1 MDADNIMEQAQ
12 AIEQKADDG
21 TLSESDIMNG
31 TLNDPYENSS
41 DRIVKVGRIDD
52 GTIEKYTD
60 KSGKEHTKEG
70 TNIIV
75 VEKTGATG
83 NKYHR
88 MFVEVGFLTPAK
100 AGKKYQ
106 MSGAVKV
113 NCKYD
118 HQVYATQKEGTSEN
132 TGKEYKFISLAM
144 IENND
149 IKKAEGN
156 EDIPF

>member
-1 MDADNIMEQAQ
+1 MDADNIMEQAK
-12 AIEQKADDG
+12 AIDERVENGSYNQ
-21 TLSESDIMNG
+21 TDIMNG
-31 TLNDPYENSS
+31 TLNDPYDNSS
-41 DRIVKVGRIDD
+41 DRIVKVGKIDD
-52 GTIEKYTD
+52 GTVETYTD
-60 KSGKEHTKEG
+60 KSGQEHTKEG

-100 AGKKYQ
+100 AGKKYH
-106 MSGAVKV
+106 MSGAMKV
-113 NCKYD
+113 NYKYD

-132 TGKEYKFISLAM
+132 TGKQYKFISLAM
-144 IENND
+144 MENND

-156 EDIPF
+156 DTPF

>member
-12 AIEQKADDG
+12 ALEEKAENG
-21 TLSESDIMNG
+21 TLGETDIMNG
-31 TLNDPYENSS
+31 TLNDPYN
-41 DRIVKVGRIDD
+41 DTDKIVKVGKIDD

-75 VEKTGATG
+75 VEKTGVTG

-100 AGKKYQ
+100 AGKKYH
-106 MSGAVKV
+106 MSGAMKV
-113 NCKYD
+113 NYKYD

-132 TGKEYKFISLAM
+132 TGKQYKFISLALM
-144 IENND
+144 ENND

-156 EDIPF
+156 DTPF

>member
-12 AIEQKADDG
+12 ALEEKAENG
-21 TLSESDIMNG
+21 TLGETEIMNG
-31 TLNDPYENSS
+31 TLNDPYN
-41 DRIVKVGRIDD
+41 DTDKIVKVGNIAD

-88 MFVEVGFLTPAK
+88 MFIEVGFLTPAK
-100 AGKKYQ
+100 AGKKYH
-106 MSGAVKV
+106 MSGAMKV
-113 NCKYD
+113 NYKYD

-132 TGKEYKFISLAM
+132 TGKQYKFISLALM
-144 IENND
+144 ENND

-156 EDIPF
+156 DTPF

>member
-12 AIEQKADDG
+12 ALEEKAENG
-21 TLSESDIMNG
+21 TLGETDIMNG
-31 TLNDPYENSS
+31 TLNDPYDSTS
-41 DRIVKVGRIDD
+41 DRIVKVGRIYD
-52 GTIEKYTD
+52 GTIETYTD
-60 KSGKEHTKEG
+60 KSGQERTKEG

-100 AGKKYQ
+100 AGKKYH
-106 MSGAVKV
+106 MSGAMKV
-113 NCKYD
+113 NYKYD
-118 HQVYATQKEGTSEN
+118 HQVYATQKEGTSEK

-144 IENND
+144 MENND

-156 EDIPF
+156 DTPF

>member
-12 AIEQKADDG
+12 ALEEKAENG
-21 TLSESDIMNG
+21 TLGETEIMNG
-31 TLNDPYENSS
+31 TLNDPYN
-41 DRIVKVGRIDD
+41 DTDKIVKVGKIDD

-88 MFVEVGFLTPAK
+88 MFLEVGFLTPAK
-100 AGKKYQ
+100 AGKKYH
-106 MSGAVKV
+106 MSGAMKV
-113 NCKYD
+113 NYKYD
-118 HQVYATQKEGTSEN
+118 HQVYATQKEGTSEK

-144 IENND
+144 MENND

-156 EDIPF
+156 DTPF

>member
-12 AIEQKADDG
+12 ALEEKAENG
-21 TLSESDIMNG
+21 TLGETEIMNG
-31 TLNDPYENSS
+31 TLNDPYDGSS

-52 GTIEKYTD
+52 GTVETYTD
-60 KSGKEHTKEG
+60 KSGQERTKEG

-100 AGKKYQ
+100 AGKKYH
-106 MSGAVKV
+106 MSGAMKV
-113 NCKYD
+113 NYKYD
-118 HQVYATQKEGTSEN
+118 HQVYATQKEGTSEK

-144 IENND
+144 MENND
-149 IKKAEGN
+149 IKKVEKD
-156 EDIPF
+156 DIPF

>member
-12 AIEQKADDG
+12 ALEEKAENG
-21 TLSESDIMNG
+21 TLGETQIMNG
-31 TLNDPYENSS
+31 TLNDPYDNSS

-100 AGKKYQ
+100 AGKKYH
-106 MSGAVKV
+106 MSGAMKV
-113 NCKYD
+113 NYKYD
-118 HQVYATQKEGTSEN
+118 HQVYATQKEGTSEK

-144 IENND
+144 MENND
-149 IKKAEGN
+149 IKKVEKD
-156 EDIPF
+156 DIPF